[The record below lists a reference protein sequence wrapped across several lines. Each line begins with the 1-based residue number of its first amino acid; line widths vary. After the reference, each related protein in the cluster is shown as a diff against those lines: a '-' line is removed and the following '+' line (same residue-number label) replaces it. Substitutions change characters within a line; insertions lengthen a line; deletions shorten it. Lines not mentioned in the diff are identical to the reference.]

1 MFTVKVSQK
10 SGPEEVL
17 NFSEGE
23 VNIGRVRGNEIV
35 LPKSNISK
43 RHAMFTH
50 SGSALAITDT
60 KSTNGTFVNGDR
72 ISGVCDLDVG
82 DKVFLGD
89 FTIEVIDLGSS
100 PAKAQAASTT
110 ETKNHKSQP
119 KIQAPTSKNADLL
132 EQVLDDD
139 DWGGQSG
146 FEGDW
151 NDDWSIAKA
160 SQDDISIDPL
170 EAATALPKAE
180 VDAVAPSAE
189 LGSFGDETGEMTSG
203 ATPNVIIPP
212 APYGGPPQDDSPIT
226 TEAPD
231 PSEAYLDGSSTA
243 SIVESPPLPDA
254 EPSPRATTPAG
265 LAGLHTRVAAA
276 LDLEFCRPEDLQ
288 SPKFRQQL
296 ESTLRT
302 HAEAMLA
309 EGALSEELGVEAA
322 IEKLVGEYTA
332 RGPLLFS
339 LATPSVTEIQI
350 NGADQIYVVDQGS
363 GRQLDARFISQDS
376 MLFVFAQLLGISVV
390 EFLDAG
396 STQLAHT
403 NDGLMIS
410 VQRSESTPGLVRGVI
425 RRLPGPCDAQALIDK
440 QVISPEIGA
449 FFQLCSES
457 RQNILLSLAPSV
469 DGSELFQHF
478 ASLLPRADRLVSI
491 QDVSSLNFSNRNGV
505 HLSPSAE
512 SCSLD
517 HLLRRAAL
525 ENPSRLFIDTA
536 MGQSAV
542 TVTELMA
549 TRYRGSVLATHT
561 SSPDEAS
568 QHLVRL
574 SNQAGIQSPAAWIAA
589 VIDIVIQVTSGPE
602 GSIVVESVSEVERV
616 EGDKINLIPI
626 FVYDGTFTSTG
637 AIPKFCESDGAR
649 SRASELSL
657 FIAPA

>member
-23 VNIGRVRGNEIV
+23 INIGRVRGNEIV

-50 SGSALAITDT
+50 SGGALAITDT

-72 ISGVCDLDVG
+72 ISGVCDLSVG

-100 PAKAQAASTT
+100 PAKPASTT

-119 KIQAPTSKNADLL
+119 DIEAPKPGNAALL

-180 VDAVAPSAE
+180 SSQGSDAP
-189 LGSFGDETGEMTSG
+189 GPFGDETGEMTGG
-203 ATPNVIIPP
+203 AAPNVIIPP
-212 APYGGPPQDDSPIT
+212 APYGAPDADDSPIT
-226 TEAPD
+226 AD
-231 PSEAYLDGSSTA
+231 ARPSDAYHDGASTA
-243 SIVESPPLPDA
+243 SIVEAPPMPTDDSIVPVPQPTSP
-254 EPSPRATTPAG
+254 G
-265 LAGLHTRVAAA
+265 LAGLHTRVAME
-276 LDLEFCRPEDLQ
+276 LDLEFCRPEDLRG
-288 SPKFRQQL
+288 PRFRNQL
-296 ESTLRT
+296 EATLRS

-309 EGALSEELGVEAA
+309 EGLLSEQLGVEAA
-322 IEKLVGEYTA
+322 IERLVGEYTA
-332 RGPLLFS
+332 RGPLLIS
-339 LATPSVTEIQI
+339 LANPAVTEIHI
-350 NGADQIYVVDQGS
+350 NSSEQIYLVEGGVEKS
-363 GRQLDARFISQDS
+363 LDAAFISQDS
-376 MLFVFAQLLGISVV
+376 MLFVFAQMLGISVV

-396 STQLAHT
+396 GTQLAHT
-403 NDGLMIS
+403 EDGLLIS
-410 VQRSESTPGLVRGVI
+410 VHRFDSTPALVRGVI
-425 RRLPGPCDAQALIDK
+425 RRLPGPCHTRDLIDRG
-440 QVISPEIGA
+440 VMSPEIGA

-457 RQNILLSLAPSV
+457 RQNILLSLAPSA
-469 DGSELFQHF
+469 DGAELFQHF
-478 ASLLPRADRLVSI
+478 ASLLPEAERLVCI
-491 QDVSSLNFSNRNGV
+491 QDISSVDVSGRNGV

-512 SCSLD
+512 PSSLEQ
-517 HLLRRAAL
+517 LLRRAAL
-525 ENPSRLFIDTA
+525 ENPSRIFLDTA
-536 MGQSAV
+536 LGQSAV

-549 TRYRGSVLATHT
+549 TRYRGSVIATHT

-574 SNQAGIQSPAAWIAA
+574 SNQAGIGSPAAWIAA
-589 VIDIVIQVTSGPE
+589 VVDIVVQVRSGPA

-616 EGDKINLIPI
+616 EGDKINLVPI
-626 FVYDGTFTSTG
+626 FVYDGNFSSTG
-637 AIPKFCESDGAR
+637 AVPKFCESDQAR
-649 SRASELSL
+649 DRASELSL
-657 FIAPA
+657 FIARD